1 MFFSLFCFGQI
12 LAVSR
17 PSWVM
22 YVPRLNFKTCRFF
35 AFLCR
40 CHSFTLSL
48 CHLPPFLLSY
58 VAVSWPC
65 CLSEFFLTGPLY
77 PVFPPPPFLFFFC
90 RGKNTYYSFPCIL
103 LPLVNIRQS
112 CISNRLGFKKW
123 HIPKKKK
130 NSKKEPLSHGF
141 CVQNTPEHLLLVTEK
156 KFAQKRLVWNEFK
169 EQTLEACNKS
179 NYVIFF

>member
-1 MFFSLFCFGQI
+1 
-12 LAVSR
+12 
-17 PSWVM
+17 M

-40 CHSFTLSL
+40 CHSFNLSL

-130 NSKKEPLSHGF
+130 FKKGAPFPLVL
-141 CVQNTPEHLLLVTEK
+141 CAKYT
-156 KFAQKRLVWNEFK
+156 
-169 EQTLEACNKS
+169 
-179 NYVIFF
+179 

>member
-22 YVPRLNFKTCRFF
+22 YVPRLNFKTCHFF

-40 CHSFTLSL
+40 CHSFNLSL
-48 CHLPPFLLSY
+48 HHLLPFLLSY
-58 VAVSWPC
+58 VAVSSPC

-77 PVFPPPPFLFFFC
+77 PVSPPPFSSFFC
-90 RGKNTYYSFPCIL
+90 WGKNTYYSFPGIL
-103 LPLVNIRQS
+103 LPSVNIRQS

-123 HIPKKKK
+123 HIPKAKFKKGVPSPWVLSAK
-130 NSKKEPLSHGF
+130 YTWTSAACYRKEI
-141 CVQNTPEHLLLVTEK
+141 CTTKTCME
-156 KFAQKRLVWNEFK
+156 W
-169 EQTLEACNKS
+169 
-179 NYVIFF
+179 I